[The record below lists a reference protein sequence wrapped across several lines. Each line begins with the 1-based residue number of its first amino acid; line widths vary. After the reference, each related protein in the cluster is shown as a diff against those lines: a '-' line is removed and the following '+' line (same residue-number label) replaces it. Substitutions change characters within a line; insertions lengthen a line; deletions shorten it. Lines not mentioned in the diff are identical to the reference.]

1 NVPKVSLSGRMH
13 QSTAEATHAN
23 ELLALEQAGKIT
35 DVRGLQRSDSQEE
48 VVLAVYAT
56 KEVELLLQGIELLL
70 LEPGRAPGENWLP
83 EIARRCRDVRQSLIK
98 ICRYRADFTFTDEK
112 GNRIVQDV
120 KGVRTAMFRVKKALM
135 LAAHGIEVEEIDARQ
150 YRHRRRIG

>member
-35 DVRGLQRSDSQEE
+35 DVRGLHRRDAQEKF
-48 VVLAVYAT
+48 VLAVYAT
-56 KEVELLLQGIELLL
+56 KEVTDLIEVIEADPDVDWSIKTAAKL
-70 LEPGRAPGENWLP
+70 
-83 EIARRCRDVRQSLIK
+83 VRQSLIR

-135 LAAHGIEVEEIDARQ
+135 LAAHSIEVEEIDARQ